1 MPTNTERLEALKEAI
16 YSGATEIQLDG
27 QTVKYRSLSE
37 MERIALKLENDIAGF
52 SKRPKCSSMGA
63 TLRNQD

>member
-16 YSGATEIQLDG
+16 YSGATSKQLDG
-27 QTVKYRSLSE
+27 QTVTYRSLSD
-37 MERIALKLENDIAGF
+37 MERTKLKLENEINGF

-63 TLRNQD
+63 TLRNQ

>member
-1 MPTNTERLEALKEAI
+1 MPTNTERLDALKEAI

-37 MERIALKLENDIAGF
+37 MERIALKLEKEISGVD
-52 SKRPKCSSMGA
+52 KRPKIASMGA
-63 TLRNQD
+63 TLRNQ

>member
-16 YSGATEIQLDG
+16 YSGATSIQLDG
-27 QTVKYRSLSE
+27 QTVTYRSLSD
-37 MERIALKLENDIAGF
+37 MERTKLKLENEINGF

-63 TLRNQD
+63 TLRNQ

>member
-1 MPTNTERLEALKEAI
+1 MPTNTERLDALKEAI

-37 MERIALKLENDIAGF
+37 MVRIALKLEKEISGID
-52 SKRPKCSSMGA
+52 KRPKIASMGA
-63 TLRNQD
+63 TLRNQ